1 MPTRIKSYTVTKTCC
16 YFGYVCQAICIN
28 LLPMLFIMFVENY
41 GIGYERLGRLVL
53 ISFLTQLA
61 GDFFTLRFIDRIGYR
76 KVVVLAH
83 IMAFVGLLLLSAVAF
98 LPINV
103 YYGLLFAVP
112 IYSLG
117 AGIIEVAISPIVE
130 YMPTKNKAAQM
141 SMLHSAYSW
150 GQVAVVGLTVVLWSV
165 LHLPWYLLPVI
176 WAAVPLFNI
185 LGFTFV
191 PLPEIPIG
199 EEQNGKRG
207 LLHTPRFL
215 LMLILMVCVGAAELT
230 MTQWVSLFAESGLKV
245 SKTVG
250 DLLGLCMF
258 GVLMGV
264 GRLVYGFCKLP
275 LRRSMLVCGIGCVV
289 CYLTASLVPSGIIAL
304 AACALCGLSVS
315 LMWPGTYSLAAREF
329 PLGGTSMFAMLA
341 IAGDIGCS
349 AGPWLTGLVSDILV
363 PTFGN
368 AFALKAGVFI
378 GAFFAAGV
386 VIMLIKLKKR

>member
-83 IMAFVGLLLLSAVAF
+83 ILAFVGLFLLSAVAF

-112 IYSLG
+112 VYSLG

-185 LGFTFV
+185 IGFSFV
-191 PLPEIPIG
+191 PFPEIPIG
-199 EEQNGKRG
+199 KEQNGKRG

-258 GVLMGV
+258 GFLMGI

-275 LRRSMLVCGIGCVV
+275 LRRTMLVCGIGCVV
-289 CYLTASLVPSGIIAL
+289 CYLAASLVPSGIIAL

-363 PTFGN
+363 PSFGN
-368 AFALKAGVFI
+368 ASSLKAGIFV
-378 GAFFAAGV
+378 GALFAAGV
-386 VIMLIKLKKR
+386 VIMLNKLKKR